1 LCDIDCVE
9 NLLINDDD
17 IVGLTNERNRNKPI
31 ESEPINFDDDD
42 DGHLGGM
49 DDHFDIPCT
58 AQTNAPFYS
67 QNGGEFEIQSQFP
80 NDNLIMPPP
89 PNLDMSRFDG
99 ENLIQAPL
107 QVNALNIEYAK
118 TSKNIDVR
126 KLKQIIWNL
135 LNENNKVKLIF
146 LIYFS
151 LKYLKHKNC
160 VSRKM
165 IVICLE

>member
-1 LCDIDCVE
+1 
-9 NLLINDDD
+9 
-17 IVGLTNERNRNKPI
+17 
-31 ESEPINFDDDD
+31 
-42 DGHLGGM
+42 M

-118 TSKNIDVR
+118 
-126 KLKQIIWNL
+126 LKQIIWNL

-146 LIYFS
+146 LNHFL

-165 IVICLE
+165 IVICLV